1 MPDPIQTILVSHEM
15 VTLIGAGDLEGV
27 DLPDECAALVIELD
41 QSARVSV
48 HQDQSVVAWGEM
60 PSAAPRIGLVVQR
73 GALDRLFKWSPE
85 AADGKSFYLTEP
97 LASVANQLL
106 ECERGEGAAVTYRL
120 AKSIELLCDLVAGL
134 QDGALVPAQSNGS
147 LKHHDG
153 RRLVVARQI
162 IDERWSEKLT
172 LAQIARHCG
181 LNRTK
186 LTRGFREL
194 YQCSVSEAIAERRL
208 AEARRQLLATD
219 LPVGVIGYRSGYS
232 NNASFT
238 RAFGRRFG
246 VSPSDLRAS
255 RITH

>member
-1 MPDPIQTILVSHEM
+1 MPRPIESVLVSHEM

-27 DLPDECAALVIELD
+27 DLPDECAALVVELD
-41 QSARVSV
+41 HSARVTV
-48 HQDQSVVAWGEM
+48 HMDQSVIGWGEM
-60 PSAAPRIGLVVQR
+60 SSAAPRIGLVVQR
-73 GALDRLFKWSPE
+73 AALDRLFGWSPA
-85 AADGKSFYLTEP
+85 AADGKSFYLTHP

-106 ECERGEGAAVTYRL
+106 ERERGDGASVPYRL
-120 AKSIELLCDLVAGL
+120 AKSIELLCDVVALLKNGQL
-134 QDGALVPAQSNGS
+134 IPAQLSSG
-147 LKHHDG
+147 LRHHDG
-153 RRLVVARQI
+153 QRLVAARKI
-162 IDERWSEKLT
+162 IDEHWSEKLT
-172 LAQIARHCG
+172 LAQIARQCG

-208 AEARRQLLATD
+208 GEARHQLLSTD
-219 LPVGVIGYRSGYS
+219 LPVGVIGYRTGYS

-255 RITH
+255 RTTH

>member
-1 MPDPIQTILVSHEM
+1 MPGPIESVLVSHEM

-27 DLPDECAALVIELD
+27 VLPDHSVAFVIELA
-41 QSARVSV
+41 QSAQVTVHRDCHRV
-48 HQDQSVVAWGEM
+48 DWAEM

-73 GALDRLFKWSPE
+73 AALGRLFGWAPE
-85 AADGKSFYLTEP
+85 VADGKSFFLSQP
-97 LASVANQLL
+97 LALVANQLL
-106 ECERGEGAAVTYRL
+106 ECGRGDGATATYRL
-120 AKSIELLCDLVAGL
+120 AKSIELLCDLIAAFQQGE
-134 QDGALVPAQSNGS
+134 LVPANSM
-147 LKHHDG
+147 KHRDG
-153 RRLVVARQI
+153 QRIVVARRI
-162 IDERWSEKLT
+162 IDEHWSEKLT
-172 LAQIARHCG
+172 LAGIARQCG

-208 AEARRQLLATD
+208 GAARQQLLSTD

-246 VSPSDLRAS
+246 VSPSDLRAL
-255 RITH
+255 RTMN